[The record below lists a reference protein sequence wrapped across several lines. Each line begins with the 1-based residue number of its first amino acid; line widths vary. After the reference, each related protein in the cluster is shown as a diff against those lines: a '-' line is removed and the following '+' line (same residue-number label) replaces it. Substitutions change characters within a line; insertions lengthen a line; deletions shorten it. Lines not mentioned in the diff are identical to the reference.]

1 MAAVPITS
9 GDMPTDPY
17 RDEQLVELYDI
28 DNAPG
33 DDHTYY
39 RSLADAIEA
48 KKIIDLG

>member
-1 MAAVPITS
+1 
-9 GDMPTDPY
+9 MPTDPY